1 MLIDT
6 HTHLNFNAYN
16 KDIDEVIKRSLD
28 NDVWM
33 INVGSQYSTSKKA
46 VEISQKHSEGIYTAV
61 GLHPINLETNL
72 IKNKFDPEENQ
83 ESRGEIFDYQKY
95 KELAQK
101 EKVVAIGETGL
112 DYYYKPKTKNRLELF
127 KNQQKEL
134 FQKHLEL
141 AKELNL
147 PVIFHCR
154 VAHNDLID
162 FLLKNPDLRP
172 KKAVIHG
179 FVGILE
185 QLEKYLDF
193 GYNVGFNGII
203 FKEIEGINFSENIK
217 RTPLDKILIETD
229 CPYLTPPVLGTKRNE
244 PIYVK
249 YVAERIAELKNL
261 NFEEIAEITTKNA
274 KELFKI

>member
-6 HTHLNFNAYN
+6 HSHLNFDAYN
-16 KDIDEVIKRSLD
+16 EDIDEVIERSLV

-33 INVGSQYSTSKKA
+33 INVGSQYNTSKKA
-46 VEISQKHSEGIYTAV
+46 VEISQKHPKGIYAAV
-61 GLHPINLETNL
+61 GLHPLNLETNL
-72 IKNKFDPEENQ
+72 IKKKFDPEENQ
-83 ESRGEIFDYQKY
+83 EFQGEIFDYQKY

-101 EKVVAIGETGL
+101 ERVVAVGETGL

-134 FQKHLEL
+134 FQKNLEL
-141 AKELNL
+141 AKEFNL

-179 FVGILE
+179 FVGTPE
-185 QLEKYLDF
+185 QLENYLDF
-193 GYNVGFNGII
+193 GYNIGFNGII
-203 FKEIEGINFSENIK
+203 FKEIEGINFSESIK
-217 RTPLDKILIETD
+217 KTPLDKILIETD

-249 YVAERIAELKNL
+249 YVVERIAELKNL
-261 NFEEIAEITTKNA
+261 NFEELAKITTKNA

>member
-6 HTHLNFNAYN
+6 HSHLNFDAYN
-16 KDIDEVIKRSLD
+16 KDINEVIKRSLV

-46 VEISQKHSEGIYTAV
+46 VEISQKHSEGIYAAV

-72 IKNKFDPEENQ
+72 IKKKFDSEENQ
-83 ESRGEIFDYQKY
+83 ESQGEIFDYQKY

-101 EKVVAIGETGL
+101 ERVVAIGETGL

-127 KNQQKEL
+127 KNQQKDL
-134 FQKHLEL
+134 FRKHLEL

-179 FVGILE
+179 FVGTLE
-185 QLEKYLDF
+185 QLENYLDF

>member
-6 HTHLNFNAYN
+6 HSHLNFNAYN
-16 KDIDEVIKRSLD
+16 NDIDEVIKRSLD

-46 VEISQKHSEGIYTAV
+46 VEISQKHSEGIYVAV

-72 IKNKFDPEENQ
+72 IKKKFDPEEHQ
-83 ESRGEIFDYQKY
+83 EPQGEIFDYQKY

-154 VAHNDLID
+154 VAHNDLIN
-162 FLLKNPDLRP
+162 FLLNNPDLRP

-179 FVGILE
+179 FVGTLE
-185 QLEKYLDF
+185 QLEKYLGF
-193 GYNVGFNGII
+193 GYNIGFNGII
-203 FKEIEGINFSENIK
+203 FKEIEGIDFSENIK
-217 RTPLDKILIETD
+217 RTPSDKILIETD
-229 CPYLTPPVLGTKRNE
+229 CPYLTPPVMGTKRNE

-261 NFEEIAEITTKNA
+261 NFEELAENTTKNA